1 MNKTLKDIL
10 DILWYVVV
18 FFLLQIV
25 FGAILGAFKLSLGTT
40 TIISTVLSSA
50 VTIFVFLKFK
60 WTPVSRSWMQTRP
73 WMVLTWAVLLSLGS
87 ILPSERLVELLQME
101 MPEQMAKM
109 FEEVMKKPVGYVVIG
124 ILAPF
129 AEEVVFRGAI
139 LRKLLGMMED
149 KWHWVAIAISA
160 AIFGLVHLNV
170 PQGIHAFLIGLLL
183 GWMYYRTGSILPGI
197 LFHWVNNSVAFI
209 MFNLMPQMADGKLID
224 LFHGNSRMVTL
235 SVIFSFFILIPSI
248 YQLNVWMKRAKTNN

>member
-25 FGAILGAFKLSLGTT
+25 FGAILGAFKLSLGMT
-40 TIISTVLSSA
+40 TIITTVLSSGL
-50 VTIFVFLKFK
+50 TIFLFLKLR
-60 WTPVSRSWMQTRP
+60 WTPVSPSWMQTRP
-73 WMVLTWAVLLSLGS
+73 WIVLTWSVLLALGT
-87 ILPSERLVELLQME
+87 IIPSERLVEVLQME
-101 MPEQMAKM
+101 MPEQMMKM
-109 FEEVMKKPVGYVVIG
+109 FEEVMKKPLGYVVIG

-139 LRKLLGMMED
+139 LRKLLGMMDE
-149 KWHWVAIAISA
+149 KRHWVAIAISA
-160 AIFGLVHLNV
+160 LVFGLVHLNI

-183 GWMYYRTGSILPGI
+183 GWMYYRTRSILPGI

-209 MFNLMPQMADGKLID
+209 MFHIMPQMADGKLID
-224 LFHGNSRMVTL
+224 LFHGNERMVTL

-248 YQLNVWMKRAKTNN
+248 YQLNVWMKRAK

>member
-25 FGAILGAFKLSLGTT
+25 FGAILGAFKLSLGMT
-40 TIISTVLSSA
+40 TIITTVLSSGL
-50 VTIFVFLKFK
+50 TIFLFLKLR
-60 WTPVSRSWMQTRP
+60 WTPVSPSWMQTRP
-73 WMVLTWAVLLSLGS
+73 WIVLTWSVLLALGT
-87 ILPSERLVELLQME
+87 IIPSERLVEVLQME
-101 MPEQMAKM
+101 MPEQMMKM
-109 FEEVMKKPVGYVVIG
+109 FEEVMKKPIGYVVIG

-139 LRKLLGMMED
+139 LRKLLGMMDEER
-149 KWHWVAIAISA
+149 HWVAIAISA
-160 AIFGLVHLNV
+160 LVFGLVHLNI

-183 GWMYYRTGSILPGI
+183 GWMYYRTRSILPGI

-209 MFNLMPQMADGKLID
+209 MFHIMPQMADGKLID
-224 LFHGNSRMVTL
+224 LFHGNERMVTL

-248 YQLNVWMKRAKTNN
+248 YQLNVWMKRAK

>member
-25 FGAILGAFKLSLGTT
+25 FGAILGAFKLSLGMT
-40 TIISTVLSSA
+40 TIITTVLSSGL
-50 VTIFVFLKFK
+50 TIFLFLKLR
-60 WTPVSRSWMQTRP
+60 WTPVSPSWMQTRP
-73 WMVLTWAVLLSLGS
+73 WIVLTWSVLLALGT
-87 ILPSERLVELLQME
+87 IIPSERLVEVLQME
-101 MPEQMAKM
+101 MPEQMMKM
-109 FEEVMKKPVGYVVIG
+109 FEEVMKKPIGYVVIG

-139 LRKLLGMMED
+139 LRKLLGMMDE
-149 KWHWVAIAISA
+149 KRHWVAIAISA
-160 AIFGLVHLNV
+160 LVFGLVHLNV

-183 GWMYYRTGSILPGI
+183 GWMYYRTRSILPGI

-209 MFNLMPQMADGKLID
+209 MFHIMPQMADGKLID
-224 LFHGNSRMVTL
+224 LFHGNERMVTL
-235 SVIFSFFILIPSI
+235 SVIFSFFILIPSL
-248 YQLNVWMKRAKTNN
+248 YQLNVWMKRAK

>member
-10 DILWYVVV
+10 DIVWYVVV

-25 FGAILGAFKLSLGTT
+25 FGAILGAFKLSLGMT
-40 TIISTVLSSA
+40 TIITTVLSSGL
-50 VTIFVFLKFK
+50 TIFLFLKLR

-73 WMVLTWAVLLSLGS
+73 WIVLTWSVLLALGT
-87 ILPSERLVELLQME
+87 IIPSERLVEVLQME
-101 MPEQMAKM
+101 MPEQMMKT
-109 FEEVMKKPVGYVVIG
+109 FEEVMKKPIGYVVIG

-139 LRKLLGMMED
+139 LRKLLGMMDEER
-149 KWHWVAIAISA
+149 HWVAIAISA
-160 AIFGLVHLNV
+160 LVFGLVHLNI

-183 GWMYYRTGSILPGI
+183 GWMYYRTRSILPGI

-209 MFNLMPQMADGKLID
+209 MFHIMPQMADGKLID
-224 LFHGNSRMVTL
+224 LFHGNERMVTL

-248 YQLNVWMKRAKTNN
+248 YQLNVWMKRAK

>member
-25 FGAILGAFKLSLGTT
+25 FGAILGAFKLSLGMT
-40 TIISTVLSSA
+40 TIITTVLSSGL
-50 VTIFVFLKFK
+50 TIFLFLKLR
-60 WTPVSRSWMQTRP
+60 WTPVSPSWMQTRP
-73 WMVLTWAVLLSLGS
+73 WIVLTWSVLLALGT
-87 ILPSERLVELLQME
+87 IIPSERLVEVLQME
-101 MPEQMAKM
+101 MPEQMMKM
-109 FEEVMKKPVGYVVIG
+109 FEEVMKKPIGYVVIG

-139 LRKLLGMMED
+139 LRKLLGMMDE
-149 KWHWVAIAISA
+149 KRHWVAIVLSA
-160 AIFGLVHLNV
+160 LVFGLVHLNI

-183 GWMYYRTGSILPGI
+183 GWMYYRTRSILPGI

-209 MFNLMPQMADGKLID
+209 MFHIMPQMADGKLID
-224 LFHGNSRMVTL
+224 LFHGNERMVTL

-248 YQLNVWMKRAKTNN
+248 YQLNVWMKRAK

>member
-1 MNKTLKDIL
+1 MSKTLKDIL

-18 FFLLQIV
+18 FLLLQIV
-25 FGAILGAFKLSLGTT
+25 FGLILAPFKLSMAMT
-40 TIISTVLSSA
+40 TIIATVLSSGL
-50 VTIFVFLKFK
+50 TIFLFLKLK

-73 WMVLTWAVLLSLGS
+73 WMVFVWAVLLALGC
-87 ILPSERLVELLQME
+87 IIPSERLVELLQME
-101 MPEQMAKM
+101 MPEHLEKM
-109 FEEVMKKPVGYVVIG
+109 FEEVMKEPVGYIVIG

-139 LRKLLGMMED
+139 LRKLLGMMSE
-149 KWHWVAIAISA
+149 KRHWVAIAISA
-160 AIFGLVHLNV
+160 AIFGLIHMNV

-209 MFNLMPQMADGKLID
+209 MFNIMPQMADGKLID
-224 LFHGNSRMVTL
+224 LFHGNERMVTL
-235 SVIFSFFILIPSI
+235 SVIFSLFILLPSI
-248 YQLNVWMKRAKTNN
+248 YQLNVWMKRAK

>member
-25 FGAILGAFKLSLGTT
+25 FGAILGAFKLSLGMT
-40 TIISTVLSSA
+40 TIITTVLSSGL
-50 VTIFVFLKFK
+50 TIFLFLKLR
-60 WTPVSRSWMQTRP
+60 WTPVSPSWMQTRP
-73 WMVLTWAVLLSLGS
+73 WIVLTWSVLLALGT
-87 ILPSERLVELLQME
+87 IIPSERLVEVLQME

-109 FEEVMKKPVGYVVIG
+109 FEEVMKKPIGYVVIG

-139 LRKLLGMMED
+139 LRKLLGMMDE
-149 KWHWVAIAISA
+149 KRHWVAIVLSA
-160 AIFGLVHLNV
+160 LVFGLVHLNI

-183 GWMYYRTGSILPGI
+183 GWMYYRTRSILPGI

-209 MFNLMPQMADGKLID
+209 MFHIMPQMADGKLID
-224 LFHGNSRMVTL
+224 LFHGNERMVTL

-248 YQLNVWMKRAKTNN
+248 YQLNVWMKQAK

>member
-1 MNKTLKDIL
+1 MNKTFKDIL

-25 FGAILGAFKLSLGTT
+25 FGAILGAFKLSLGMT
-40 TIISTVLSSA
+40 TIITTVLSSGL
-50 VTIFVFLKFK
+50 TIFLFLKLR
-60 WTPVSRSWMQTRP
+60 WTPVSPSWMQTRP
-73 WMVLTWAVLLSLGS
+73 WIVLTWSVLLALGT
-87 ILPSERLVELLQME
+87 IIPSERLVEVLQME
-101 MPEQMAKM
+101 MPEQMMKM
-109 FEEVMKKPVGYVVIG
+109 FEEVMKKPLGYVVIG

-139 LRKLLGMMED
+139 LRKLLGMMDE
-149 KWHWVAIAISA
+149 KRHWVAIAISA
-160 AIFGLVHLNV
+160 LVFGLVHLNI

-183 GWMYYRTGSILPGI
+183 GWMYYRTRSILPGI

-209 MFNLMPQMADGKLID
+209 MFHIMPQMADGKLID
-224 LFHGNSRMVTL
+224 LFHGNERMVTL

-248 YQLNVWMKRAKTNN
+248 YQLNVWMKRAK

>member
-25 FGAILGAFKLSLGTT
+25 FGAILGAFKLSLGMT
-40 TIISTVLSSA
+40 TIITTVLSSGL
-50 VTIFVFLKFK
+50 TIFLFLKLR
-60 WTPVSRSWMQTRP
+60 WTPVSPSWMQTRP
-73 WMVLTWAVLLSLGS
+73 WIVLTWSVLLALGT
-87 ILPSERLVELLQME
+87 IIPSERLVEVLQME
-101 MPEQMAKM
+101 MPEQMMKM
-109 FEEVMKKPVGYVVIG
+109 FEEVMKKPIGYVVIG

-139 LRKLLGMMED
+139 LRKLLGMMDE
-149 KWHWVAIAISA
+149 KRHWVAIVLSA
-160 AIFGLVHLNV
+160 LVFGLVHLNI

-183 GWMYYRTGSILPGI
+183 GWMYYRTRSILPGI

-209 MFNLMPQMADGKLID
+209 SSTSSTA
-224 LFHGNSRMVTL
+224 
-235 SVIFSFFILIPSI
+235 
-248 YQLNVWMKRAKTNN
+248 TNAW

>member
-10 DILWYVVV
+10 DIVWYVVV

-25 FGAILGAFKLSLGTT
+25 FGAILGAFKLSLGMT
-40 TIISTVLSSA
+40 TIITTVLSSGL
-50 VTIFVFLKFK
+50 TIFLFLKLR

-73 WMVLTWAVLLSLGS
+73 WIVLTWSVLLALGT
-87 ILPSERLVELLQME
+87 IIPSERLVEVLQME
-101 MPEQMAKM
+101 MPEQMMKM
-109 FEEVMKKPVGYVVIG
+109 FEEVMKKPIGYVVIG

-139 LRKLLGMMED
+139 LRKLLGMMDE
-149 KWHWVAIAISA
+149 KRHWVAIAISA
-160 AIFGLVHLNV
+160 LVFGLVHLNI

-183 GWMYYRTGSILPGI
+183 GWMYYRTRSILPGI

-209 MFNLMPQMADGKLID
+209 MFHIMPQMADGKLID
-224 LFHGNSRMVTL
+224 LFHGNERMVTL

-248 YQLNVWMKRAKTNN
+248 YQLNVWMKRAK

>member
-25 FGAILGAFKLSLGTT
+25 FGAILGAFKLSLGMT
-40 TIISTVLSSA
+40 TIITTVLSSGL
-50 VTIFVFLKFK
+50 TIFLFLKLR
-60 WTPVSRSWMQTRP
+60 WTPVSPSWMQTRP
-73 WMVLTWAVLLSLGS
+73 WIVLTWSVLLALGS
-87 ILPSERLVELLQME
+87 IIPSERLVEVLQME
-101 MPEQMAKM
+101 MPEQMMKM
-109 FEEVMKKPVGYVVIG
+109 FEEVMKKPIGYVVIG

-139 LRKLLGMMED
+139 LRKLLGMMDE
-149 KWHWVAIAISA
+149 KRHWVAIAISA
-160 AIFGLVHLNV
+160 LVFGLVHLNI

-183 GWMYYRTGSILPGI
+183 GWMYYRTRSILPGI

-209 MFNLMPQMADGKLID
+209 MFHIMPQMADGKLID
-224 LFHGNSRMVTL
+224 LFHGNERMVTL

-248 YQLNVWMKRAKTNN
+248 YQLNVWMKRAK

>member
-1 MNKTLKDIL
+1 MNKTFKDIL

-25 FGAILGAFKLSLGTT
+25 FGAILGAFKLSLGMT
-40 TIISTVLSSA
+40 TIITTVLSSGL
-50 VTIFVFLKFK
+50 TIFLFLKLR
-60 WTPVSRSWMQTRP
+60 WTPVSPSWMQTRP
-73 WMVLTWAVLLSLGS
+73 WIVLTWSVLLALGT
-87 ILPSERLVELLQME
+87 IIPSERLVEVLQME
-101 MPEQMAKM
+101 MPEQMMKT
-109 FEEVMKKPVGYVVIG
+109 FEEVMKKPIGYVVIG

-139 LRKLLGMMED
+139 LRKLLGMMDEER
-149 KWHWVAIAISA
+149 HWVAIAISA
-160 AIFGLVHLNV
+160 LVFGLVHLNI

-183 GWMYYRTGSILPGI
+183 GWMYYRTRSILPGI

-209 MFNLMPQMADGKLID
+209 MFHIMPQMADGKLID
-224 LFHGNSRMVTL
+224 LFHGNERMVTL

-248 YQLNVWMKRAKTNN
+248 YQLNVWMKRAK

>member
-25 FGAILGAFKLSLGTT
+25 FGAILGAFKLSLGMT
-40 TIISTVLSSA
+40 TIITTVLSSGL
-50 VTIFVFLKFK
+50 TIFLFLKLR

-73 WMVLTWAVLLSLGS
+73 WIVLTWSVLLALGS
-87 ILPSERLVELLQME
+87 IIPSERLVEVLQME
-101 MPEQMAKM
+101 MPEQMMKT
-109 FEEVMKKPVGYVVIG
+109 FEEVMKKPIGYVVIG

-139 LRKLLGMMED
+139 LRKLLGMMDE
-149 KWHWVAIAISA
+149 KRHWVAIVLSA
-160 AIFGLVHLNV
+160 LVFGLVHLNV

-183 GWMYYRTGSILPGI
+183 GWMYYRTRSILPGI

-209 MFNLMPQMADGKLID
+209 MFHIMPQMADGKLID
-224 LFHGNSRMVTL
+224 LFHGNERMVTL

-248 YQLNVWMKRAKTNN
+248 YQLNVWMKRAK

>member
-25 FGAILGAFKLSLGTT
+25 FGAILGAFKLSLGMT
-40 TIISTVLSSA
+40 TIITTVLSSGL
-50 VTIFVFLKFK
+50 TIFLFLKLR
-60 WTPVSRSWMQTRP
+60 WTPVSPSWMQTRP
-73 WMVLTWAVLLSLGS
+73 WIVLTWSVLLALGT
-87 ILPSERLVELLQME
+87 IIPSERLVEVLQME
-101 MPEQMAKM
+101 MPEQMMKM
-109 FEEVMKKPVGYVVIG
+109 FEEVMKKPIGYVVIG

-139 LRKLLGMMED
+139 LRKILGMMDE
-149 KWHWVAIAISA
+149 KRHWVAIAISA
-160 AIFGLVHLNV
+160 LVFGLVHLNI

-183 GWMYYRTGSILPGI
+183 GWMYYRTRSILPGI

-209 MFNLMPQMADGKLID
+209 MFHIMPQMADGKLID
-224 LFHGNSRMVTL
+224 LFHGNERMVTL

-248 YQLNVWMKRAKTNN
+248 YQLNVWMKRAK

>member
-25 FGAILGAFKLSLGTT
+25 FGAILGAFKLSLGMT
-40 TIISTVLSSA
+40 TIITTVLSSGL
-50 VTIFVFLKFK
+50 TIFLFLKLR
-60 WTPVSRSWMQTRP
+60 WTPVSPSWMQTRP
-73 WMVLTWAVLLSLGS
+73 WIVLTWSVLLALGT
-87 ILPSERLVELLQME
+87 IIPSERLVEVLQME
-101 MPEQMAKM
+101 MPEQMMKT
-109 FEEVMKKPVGYVVIG
+109 FEEVMKKPIGYVVIG

-139 LRKLLGMMED
+139 LRKLLGMMDE
-149 KWHWVAIAISA
+149 KRHWVAIAISA
-160 AIFGLVHLNV
+160 LVFGLVHINI

-183 GWMYYRTGSILPGI
+183 GWMYYRTRSILPGI

-209 MFNLMPQMADGKLID
+209 MFHIMPQMADGKLID
-224 LFHGNSRMVTL
+224 LFHGNERMVTL

-248 YQLNVWMKRAKTNN
+248 YQLNVWMKRAK

>member
-25 FGAILGAFKLSLGTT
+25 FGAILGAFKLSLGMT
-40 TIISTVLSSA
+40 TIITTVLSSGL
-50 VTIFVFLKFK
+50 TIFLFLKLR
-60 WTPVSRSWMQTRP
+60 WTPVSPSWMQTRP
-73 WMVLTWAVLLSLGS
+73 WIVLTWSVLLALGT
-87 ILPSERLVELLQME
+87 IIPSERLVEVLQME
-101 MPEQMAKM
+101 MPEQMMKM
-109 FEEVMKKPVGYVVIG
+109 FEEVMKKPIGYVVIG

-139 LRKLLGMMED
+139 LRKLLGMMDE
-149 KWHWVAIAISA
+149 KRHWVAIVLSA
-160 AIFGLVHLNV
+160 LVFGLVHLNI

-183 GWMYYRTGSILPGI
+183 GWMYYRTRSILPGI

-209 MFNLMPQMADGKLID
+209 MFHIMPQMADGKLID
-224 LFHGNSRMVTL
+224 LFHGNERMVTL
-235 SVIFSFFILIPSI
+235 SIIFSFFILIPSI
-248 YQLNVWMKRAKTNN
+248 YQLNIWMKRAK

>member
-25 FGAILGAFKLSLGTT
+25 FGAILGAFKLSLGMT
-40 TIISTVLSSA
+40 TIITTVLSSGL
-50 VTIFVFLKFK
+50 TIFLFLKLR
-60 WTPVSRSWMQTRP
+60 WTPVSPSWMQTRP
-73 WMVLTWAVLLSLGS
+73 WIVLTWSVLLALGT
-87 ILPSERLVELLQME
+87 IIPSERLVEVLQME
-101 MPEQMAKM
+101 MPEQMMKT
-109 FEEVMKKPVGYVVIG
+109 FEEVMKRPIGYVVIG

-139 LRKLLGMMED
+139 LRKLLGMMDE
-149 KWHWVAIAISA
+149 KRHWVAIAISA
-160 AIFGLVHLNV
+160 LVFGLVHLNI

-183 GWMYYRTGSILPGI
+183 GWMYYRTRSILPGI

-209 MFNLMPQMADGKLID
+209 MFHIMPQMADGKLID
-224 LFHGNSRMVTL
+224 LFHGNERMVTL
-235 SVIFSFFILIPSI
+235 SVIFSFFILIPSL
-248 YQLNVWMKRAKTNN
+248 YQLNVWMKRAK

>member
-25 FGAILGAFKLSLGTT
+25 FGAILGAFKLSLGMT
-40 TIISTVLSSA
+40 TIITTVLSSGL
-50 VTIFVFLKFK
+50 TIFLFLKLR
-60 WTPVSRSWMQTRP
+60 WTPVSPSWMQTRP
-73 WMVLTWAVLLSLGS
+73 WIVLTWSVLLALGT
-87 ILPSERLVELLQME
+87 IIPSERLVEVLQME
-101 MPEQMAKM
+101 MPEQMMKT
-109 FEEVMKKPVGYVVIG
+109 FEEVMKKPIGYVVIG

-139 LRKLLGMMED
+139 LRKLLGMMDE
-149 KWHWVAIAISA
+149 KRHWVAIVLSA
-160 AIFGLVHLNV
+160 LVFGLVHLNI

-183 GWMYYRTGSILPGI
+183 GWMYYRTRSILPGI

-209 MFNLMPQMADGKLID
+209 MFHIMPQMADGKLID
-224 LFHGNSRMVTL
+224 LFHGNERMVTL

-248 YQLNVWMKRAKTNN
+248 YQLNVWMKRAK

>member
-25 FGAILGAFKLSLGTT
+25 FGAILGAFKLSLGMT
-40 TIISTVLSSA
+40 TIITTVLSSGL
-50 VTIFVFLKFK
+50 TIFLFLKLR
-60 WTPVSRSWMQTRP
+60 WTPVSPSWMQTRP
-73 WMVLTWAVLLSLGS
+73 WIVLTWSVLLALGT
-87 ILPSERLVELLQME
+87 IIPSERLVEVLQME
-101 MPEQMAKM
+101 MPEQMMKM
-109 FEEVMKKPVGYVVIG
+109 FEEVMKKPIGYVVIG

-139 LRKLLGMMED
+139 LRKLLGMMDE
-149 KWHWVAIAISA
+149 KRHWVAIAISA
-160 AIFGLVHLNV
+160 LVFGLVHLNI

-183 GWMYYRTGSILPGI
+183 GWMYYRTRSILPGI

-209 MFNLMPQMADGKLID
+209 MFHIMPQMADGKLID
-224 LFHGNSRMVTL
+224 LFHGNERMVTL
-235 SVIFSFFILIPSI
+235 SSQASI
-248 YQLNVWMKRAKTNN
+248 NLTFG

>member
-25 FGAILGAFKLSLGTT
+25 FGAILGAFKLSLGMT
-40 TIISTVLSSA
+40 TIITTVLSSGL
-50 VTIFVFLKFK
+50 TIFLFLKLR
-60 WTPVSRSWMQTRP
+60 WTPVSPSWMQTRP
-73 WMVLTWAVLLSLGS
+73 WIVLTWSVLLALGS
-87 ILPSERLVELLQME
+87 IIPSERLVEVLQME
-101 MPEQMAKM
+101 MPEQMMKM
-109 FEEVMKKPVGYVVIG
+109 FEEVMKKPIGYVVIG

-139 LRKLLGMMED
+139 LRKILGMMDE
-149 KWHWVAIAISA
+149 KRHWVAIAISA
-160 AIFGLVHLNV
+160 LVFGLVHLNI

-183 GWMYYRTGSILPGI
+183 GWMYYRTRSILPGI

-209 MFNLMPQMADGKLID
+209 MFHIMPQMADGKLID
-224 LFHGNSRMVTL
+224 LFHGNERMVTL

-248 YQLNVWMKRAKTNN
+248 YQLNVWMKRAK

>member
-25 FGAILGAFKLSLGTT
+25 FGAILGAFKLSLGMT
-40 TIISTVLSSA
+40 TIITTVLSSGL
-50 VTIFVFLKFK
+50 TIFLFLKLR
-60 WTPVSRSWMQTRP
+60 WTPVSPSWMQTRP
-73 WMVLTWAVLLSLGS
+73 WIVLTWSVLLALGT
-87 ILPSERLVELLQME
+87 IIPSERLVEVLQME
-101 MPEQMAKM
+101 MPEQMMKT
-109 FEEVMKKPVGYVVIG
+109 FEEVMKKPIGYVVIG

-139 LRKLLGMMED
+139 LRKLLGMMDE
-149 KWHWVAIAISA
+149 KRHWVAIALSA
-160 AIFGLVHLNV
+160 LVFGLVHLNV

-183 GWMYYRTGSILPGI
+183 GWMYYRTRSILPGI

-209 MFNLMPQMADGKLID
+209 MFHIMPQMADGKLID
-224 LFHGNSRMVTL
+224 LFHGNERMVTL
-235 SVIFSFFILIPSI
+235 SVIFSFFILIPSL
-248 YQLNVWMKRAKTNN
+248 YQLNVWMKRAK

>member
-25 FGAILGAFKLSLGTT
+25 FGAILGVFKLSLGMT
-40 TIISTVLSSA
+40 TIITTVLSSGL
-50 VTIFVFLKFK
+50 TIFLFLKLR

-73 WMVLTWAVLLSLGS
+73 WIVLTWSVLLALGS
-87 ILPSERLVELLQME
+87 IIPSERLVEVLQME
-101 MPEQMAKM
+101 MPEQMMKM
-109 FEEVMKKPVGYVVIG
+109 FEEVMKKPIGYVVIG

-139 LRKLLGMMED
+139 LRKLLGMMDE
-149 KWHWVAIAISA
+149 KRHWVAIAISA
-160 AIFGLVHLNV
+160 LVFGLVHLNI

-183 GWMYYRTGSILPGI
+183 GWMYYRTRSILPGI

-209 MFNLMPQMADGKLID
+209 MFHIMPQMADGKLID
-224 LFHGNSRMVTL
+224 LFHGNERMVTL

-248 YQLNVWMKRAKTNN
+248 YQLNVWMKRAK

>member
-18 FFLLQIV
+18 FFLLQLV
-25 FGAILGAFKLSLGTT
+25 FGAILGAFKLSLGMT
-40 TIISTVLSSA
+40 TIITTVLSSGL
-50 VTIFVFLKFK
+50 TIFLFLKLR
-60 WTPVSRSWMQTRP
+60 WTPVSPSWMQTRP
-73 WMVLTWAVLLSLGS
+73 WMVLTWSVLLALGS
-87 ILPSERLVELLQME
+87 IIPSERLVEVLQME
-101 MPEQMAKM
+101 MPEQMMKM
-109 FEEVMKKPVGYVVIG
+109 FEEVMKKPIGYVVIG

-139 LRKLLGMMED
+139 LRKILGMMDE
-149 KWHWVAIAISA
+149 KRHWVAIAISA
-160 AIFGLVHLNV
+160 LVFGLVHLNI

-183 GWMYYRTGSILPGI
+183 GWMYYRTRSILPGI

-209 MFNLMPQMADGKLID
+209 MFHIMPQMADGKLID
-224 LFHGNSRMVTL
+224 LFHGNERMVTL

-248 YQLNVWMKRAKTNN
+248 YQLNVWMKRAK

>member
-18 FFLLQIV
+18 FFLLQLV
-25 FGAILGAFKLSLGTT
+25 FGAILGAFKLSLGMT
-40 TIISTVLSSA
+40 TIITTVLSSGL
-50 VTIFVFLKFK
+50 TIFLFLKLR
-60 WTPVSRSWMQTRP
+60 WTPVSPSWMQTRP
-73 WMVLTWAVLLSLGS
+73 WIVLTWSVLLALGT
-87 ILPSERLVELLQME
+87 IIPSERLVEVLQME
-101 MPEQMAKM
+101 MPEQMMKM
-109 FEEVMKKPVGYVVIG
+109 FEEVMKKPIGYVVIG

-139 LRKLLGMMED
+139 LRKILGMMDE
-149 KWHWVAIAISA
+149 KRHWVAIAISA
-160 AIFGLVHLNV
+160 LVFGLVHLNI

-183 GWMYYRTGSILPGI
+183 GWMYYRTRSILPGI

-209 MFNLMPQMADGKLID
+209 MFHIMPQMADGKLID
-224 LFHGNSRMVTL
+224 LFHGNERMVTL

-248 YQLNVWMKRAKTNN
+248 YQLNVWMKRAK

>member
-25 FGAILGAFKLSLGTT
+25 FGAILGAFKLSLGMT
-40 TIISTVLSSA
+40 TIITTVLSSGL
-50 VTIFVFLKFK
+50 TIFLFLKLR

-73 WMVLTWAVLLSLGS
+73 WIVLTWSVLLALGT
-87 ILPSERLVELLQME
+87 IIPSERLVEVLQME
-101 MPEQMAKM
+101 MPEQMMKM
-109 FEEVMKKPVGYVVIG
+109 FEEVMKKPIGYVVIG

-139 LRKLLGMMED
+139 LRKLLGMMDE
-149 KWHWVAIAISA
+149 KRHWVAIAISA
-160 AIFGLVHLNV
+160 LVFGLVHLNI

-183 GWMYYRTGSILPGI
+183 GWMYYRTRSILPGI

-209 MFNLMPQMADGKLID
+209 MFHIMPQMADGKLID
-224 LFHGNSRMVTL
+224 LFHGNERMVTL

-248 YQLNVWMKRAKTNN
+248 YQLNVWMKRAK

>member
-1 MNKTLKDIL
+1 MNKTLKNIL

-25 FGAILGAFKLSLGTT
+25 FGAILGAFKLSLGMT
-40 TIISTVLSSA
+40 TIITTVLSSGL
-50 VTIFVFLKFK
+50 TIFLFLKLR
-60 WTPVSRSWMQTRP
+60 WTPVSPSWMQTRP
-73 WMVLTWAVLLSLGS
+73 WIVLTWSVLLALGT
-87 ILPSERLVELLQME
+87 IIPSERLVEVLQME
-101 MPEQMAKM
+101 MPEQMMKM
-109 FEEVMKKPVGYVVIG
+109 FEEVMKKPIGYVVIG

-139 LRKLLGMMED
+139 LRKLLGMMDE
-149 KWHWVAIAISA
+149 KRHWVAIAISA
-160 AIFGLVHLNV
+160 LVFGLVHLNI

-183 GWMYYRTGSILPGI
+183 GWMYYRTRSILPGI

-209 MFNLMPQMADGKLID
+209 MFHIMPQMADGKLID
-224 LFHGNSRMVTL
+224 LFHGNERMVTL

-248 YQLNVWMKRAKTNN
+248 YQLNVWMKRAK

>member
-18 FFLLQIV
+18 FFLLQLV
-25 FGAILGAFKLSLGTT
+25 FGAILGAFKLSLGMT
-40 TIISTVLSSA
+40 TIITTVLSSGL
-50 VTIFVFLKFK
+50 TIFLFLKLR
-60 WTPVSRSWMQTRP
+60 WTPVSPSWMQTRP
-73 WMVLTWAVLLSLGS
+73 WIVLTWSVLLALGS
-87 ILPSERLVELLQME
+87 IIPSERLVEVLQME
-101 MPEQMAKM
+101 MPEQMMKM
-109 FEEVMKKPVGYVVIG
+109 FEEVMKKPIGYVVIG

-139 LRKLLGMMED
+139 LRKILGMMDE
-149 KWHWVAIAISA
+149 KRHWVAIAISA
-160 AIFGLVHLNV
+160 LVFGLVHLNI

-183 GWMYYRTGSILPGI
+183 GWMYYRTRSILPGI

-209 MFNLMPQMADGKLID
+209 MFHIMPQMADGKLID
-224 LFHGNSRMVTL
+224 LFHGNERMVTL

-248 YQLNVWMKRAKTNN
+248 YQLNVWMKRAK

>member
-25 FGAILGAFKLSLGTT
+25 FGAILGAFKLSLGMT
-40 TIISTVLSSA
+40 TIITTVLSSGL
-50 VTIFVFLKFK
+50 TIFLFLKLR
-60 WTPVSRSWMQTRP
+60 WTPVSPSWMQTRP
-73 WMVLTWAVLLSLGS
+73 WIVLTWSVLLALGT
-87 ILPSERLVELLQME
+87 IIPSERLVEVLQME
-101 MPEQMAKM
+101 MPEQMMKM
-109 FEEVMKKPVGYVVIG
+109 FEEVMKKPIGYVVIG

-139 LRKLLGMMED
+139 LRKLLGMMDE
-149 KWHWVAIAISA
+149 KRHWVAIAISA
-160 AIFGLVHLNV
+160 LVFGLVHLNI

-183 GWMYYRTGSILPGI
+183 GWMYYRTRSILPGI

-209 MFNLMPQMADGKLID
+209 MFHIMPQMADGKLID
-224 LFHGNSRMVTL
+224 LFHGNERMVTL
-235 SVIFSFFILIPSI
+235 SIIFSFFILIPSI
-248 YQLNVWMKRAKTNN
+248 YQLNVWMKRAK

>member
-25 FGAILGAFKLSLGTT
+25 FGAILGAFKLSLGMT
-40 TIISTVLSSA
+40 TIITTVLSSGL
-50 VTIFVFLKFK
+50 TIFLFLKLR

-73 WMVLTWAVLLSLGS
+73 WIVLTWSVLLALGT
-87 ILPSERLVELLQME
+87 IIPSERLVEVLQME

-109 FEEVMKKPVGYVVIG
+109 FEEVMKKPIGYVVIG

-139 LRKLLGMMED
+139 LRKLLGMMDE
-149 KWHWVAIAISA
+149 KRHWVAIAISA
-160 AIFGLVHLNV
+160 LVFGLVHLNI

-183 GWMYYRTGSILPGI
+183 GWMYYRTRSILPGI

-209 MFNLMPQMADGKLID
+209 MFNIMPQMADGKLID

-235 SVIFSFFILIPSI
+235 SIIFSFFILIPSI
-248 YQLNVWMKRAKTNN
+248 YQLNVWMKRAK

>member
-25 FGAILGAFKLSLGTT
+25 FGAILGAFKLSLGMT
-40 TIISTVLSSA
+40 TIITTVLSSGL
-50 VTIFVFLKFK
+50 TIFLFLKLR
-60 WTPVSRSWMQTRP
+60 WTPVSPSWMQTRP
-73 WMVLTWAVLLSLGS
+73 WIVLTWSVLLALGT
-87 ILPSERLVELLQME
+87 IIPSERLVEVLQME
-101 MPEQMAKM
+101 MPEQMMKM
-109 FEEVMKKPVGYVVIG
+109 FEEVMKKPIGYVVIG

-139 LRKLLGMMED
+139 LRKLLGMMDE
-149 KWHWVAIAISA
+149 KRHWVAIAISA
-160 AIFGLVHLNV
+160 LVFGLVHLNI

-183 GWMYYRTGSILPGI
+183 GWMYYRTRSILPGI

-209 MFNLMPQMADGKLID
+209 MFHIMPQMADGKLID
-224 LFHGNSRMVTL
+224 LFHGNERMVTL

-248 YQLNVWMKRAKTNN
+248 YQLNVWMKRAK

>member
-139 LRKLLGMMED
+139 LRKLLGMMEE

-160 AIFGLVHLNV
+160 AIFGFVHLNV

>member
-25 FGAILGAFKLSLGTT
+25 FGAILGAFKLSLGMT
-40 TIISTVLSSA
+40 TIITTVLSSGL
-50 VTIFVFLKFK
+50 TIFLFLKLR
-60 WTPVSRSWMQTRP
+60 WTPVSPSWMQTRP
-73 WMVLTWAVLLSLGS
+73 WIVLTWSVLLALGT
-87 ILPSERLVELLQME
+87 IIPSERLVEVLQME
-101 MPEQMAKM
+101 MPEQMMKM
-109 FEEVMKKPVGYVVIG
+109 FEEVMKKPIGYVVIG

-139 LRKLLGMMED
+139 LRKLLGMMDE
-149 KWHWVAIAISA
+149 KRHWVAIVLSA
-160 AIFGLVHLNV
+160 LVFGLVHLNI

-183 GWMYYRTGSILPGI
+183 GWMYYRTRSILPGI

-209 MFNLMPQMADGKLID
+209 MFHIMPQMADGKLID
-224 LFHGNSRMVTL
+224 LFHGNERMVTL
-235 SVIFSFFILIPSI
+235 SIIFSFFILIPSI
-248 YQLNVWMKRAKTNN
+248 YQLNVWMKRAK

>member
-25 FGAILGAFKLSLGTT
+25 FGAILGAFKLSLGMT
-40 TIISTVLSSA
+40 TIITTVLSSGL
-50 VTIFVFLKFK
+50 TIFLFLKLR
-60 WTPVSRSWMQTRP
+60 WTPVSPSWMQTRP
-73 WMVLTWAVLLSLGS
+73 WIVLTWSVLLALGT
-87 ILPSERLVELLQME
+87 IIPSERLVEVLQME
-101 MPEQMAKM
+101 MPEQMMKM
-109 FEEVMKKPVGYVVIG
+109 FEEVMKKPIGYVVIG

-139 LRKLLGMMED
+139 LRKLLGMMDE
-149 KWHWVAIAISA
+149 KRHWVAIAISA
-160 AIFGLVHLNV
+160 LVFGLVHLNI

-183 GWMYYRTGSILPGI
+183 GWMYYRTRSILPGI

-209 MFNLMPQMADGKLID
+209 MFHIMPQMADGKLID
-224 LFHGNSRMVTL
+224 LFHGNERMVTL

-248 YQLNVWMKRAKTNN
+248 YQLNIWMKRAK

>member
-25 FGAILGAFKLSLGTT
+25 FGAILGAFKLSLGMT
-40 TIISTVLSSA
+40 TIITTVLSSGL
-50 VTIFVFLKFK
+50 TIFLFLKLR
-60 WTPVSRSWMQTRP
+60 WTPVSPSWMQTRP
-73 WMVLTWAVLLSLGS
+73 WIVLTWSVLLALGT
-87 ILPSERLVELLQME
+87 IIPSERLVEVLQME
-101 MPEQMAKM
+101 MPEQMMKM
-109 FEEVMKKPVGYVVIG
+109 FEEVMKKPIGYVVIG

-139 LRKLLGMMED
+139 LRKLLGMMDE
-149 KWHWVAIAISA
+149 KRHWVAIVLSA
-160 AIFGLVHLNV
+160 LVFGLVHLNV

-183 GWMYYRTGSILPGI
+183 GWMYYRTRSILPGI

-209 MFNLMPQMADGKLID
+209 MFHIMPQMADGKLID
-224 LFHGNSRMVTL
+224 LFHGNERMVTL

-248 YQLNVWMKRAKTNN
+248 YQLNVWMKRAK

>member
-25 FGAILGAFKLSLGTT
+25 FGAILGAFKLSLGMT
-40 TIISTVLSSA
+40 TIITTVLSSGL
-50 VTIFVFLKFK
+50 TIFLFLKLR
-60 WTPVSRSWMQTRP
+60 WTPVSPSWMQTRP
-73 WMVLTWAVLLSLGS
+73 WIVLTWSVLLALGT
-87 ILPSERLVELLQME
+87 IIPSERLVEVLQME
-101 MPEQMAKM
+101 MPEQMMKT
-109 FEEVMKKPVGYVVIG
+109 FEEVMKKPIGYVVIG

-139 LRKLLGMMED
+139 LRKLLGMMDE
-149 KWHWVAIAISA
+149 KRHWVAIVLSA
-160 AIFGLVHLNV
+160 LVFGLVHLNV

-183 GWMYYRTGSILPGI
+183 GWMYYRTRSILPGI

-209 MFNLMPQMADGKLID
+209 MFHIMPQMADGKLID
-224 LFHGNSRMVTL
+224 LFHSNERMVTL

-248 YQLNVWMKRAKTNN
+248 YQLNVWMKRAK

>member
-18 FFLLQIV
+18 FFLLQLV
-25 FGAILGAFKLSLGTT
+25 FGAILGAFKLSLGMT
-40 TIISTVLSSA
+40 TIITTVLSSGL
-50 VTIFVFLKFK
+50 TIFLFLKLR
-60 WTPVSRSWMQTRP
+60 WTPVSPSWMQTRP
-73 WMVLTWAVLLSLGS
+73 WIVLTWSVLLALGS
-87 ILPSERLVELLQME
+87 IIPSERLVEVLQME
-101 MPEQMAKM
+101 MPEQMMKM
-109 FEEVMKKPVGYVVIG
+109 FEEVMKKPIGYVVIG

-139 LRKLLGMMED
+139 LRKLLGMMDE
-149 KWHWVAIAISA
+149 KRHWVAIAISA
-160 AIFGLVHLNV
+160 LVFGLVHLNV

-183 GWMYYRTGSILPGI
+183 GWMYYRTRSILPGI

-209 MFNLMPQMADGKLID
+209 MFHIMPQMADGKLID
-224 LFHGNSRMVTL
+224 LFHGNERMVTL

-248 YQLNVWMKRAKTNN
+248 YQLNVWMKRAK

>member
-25 FGAILGAFKLSLGTT
+25 FGAILGAFKLSLGMT
-40 TIISTVLSSA
+40 TIITTVLSSGL
-50 VTIFVFLKFK
+50 TIFLFLKLR
-60 WTPVSRSWMQTRP
+60 WTPVSPSWMQTRP
-73 WMVLTWAVLLSLGS
+73 WIVLTWSVLLALGT
-87 ILPSERLVELLQME
+87 IIPSERLVEVLQME
-101 MPEQMAKM
+101 MPEQMMKT
-109 FEEVMKKPVGYVVIG
+109 FEEVMKKPIGYVVIG

-139 LRKLLGMMED
+139 LRKLLGMMDE
-149 KWHWVAIAISA
+149 KRHWVAIVLSA
-160 AIFGLVHLNV
+160 LVFGLVHLNV

-183 GWMYYRTGSILPGI
+183 GWMYYRTRSILPGI

-209 MFNLMPQMADGKLID
+209 MFHIMPQMADGKLID
-224 LFHGNSRMVTL
+224 LFHGNERMVTL

-248 YQLNVWMKRAKTNN
+248 YQLNVWMKRAK

>member
-18 FFLLQIV
+18 FFLLQLV
-25 FGAILGAFKLSLGTT
+25 FGAILGAFKLSLGTS
-40 TIISTVLSSA
+40 TIITTVLSSA
-50 VTIFVFLKFK
+50 VTIFVFLKLK

-73 WMVLTWAVLLSLGS
+73 WMVFAWAFLLSLGS

-101 MPEQMAKM
+101 MPEQVAKM
-109 FEEVMKKPVGYVVIG
+109 FEEVMKKPLGYVVIG

-139 LRKLLGMMED
+139 LRKLLGMMEE

-160 AIFGLVHLNV
+160 AIFGFVHLNV

-183 GWMYYRTGSILPGI
+183 GWMYYRTRSILPGI
-197 LFHWVNNSVAFI
+197 LFHWVNNSLAFI
-209 MFNLMPQMADGKLID
+209 MFNIMPQMADGKLID

-248 YQLNVWMKRAKTNN
+248 YQLNVWMKRAK

>member
-25 FGAILGAFKLSLGTT
+25 FGAILGAFKLSLGMT
-40 TIISTVLSSA
+40 TIITTVLSSGL
-50 VTIFVFLKFK
+50 TIFLFLKLR
-60 WTPVSRSWMQTRP
+60 WTPVSPSWMQTRP
-73 WMVLTWAVLLSLGS
+73 WIVLTWSVLLALGT
-87 ILPSERLVELLQME
+87 IIPSERLVEVLQME
-101 MPEQMAKM
+101 MPEQMMKM
-109 FEEVMKKPVGYVVIG
+109 FEEVMKKPIGYVVIG

-139 LRKLLGMMED
+139 LRKLLGMMDE
-149 KWHWVAIAISA
+149 KRHWVAIVLSA
-160 AIFGLVHLNV
+160 LVFGIVHLNI

-183 GWMYYRTGSILPGI
+183 GWMYYRTRSILPGI

-209 MFNLMPQMADGKLID
+209 MFHIMPQMADGKLID
-224 LFHGNSRMVTL
+224 LFHGNERMVTL
-235 SVIFSFFILIPSI
+235 SIIFSFFILIPSI
-248 YQLNVWMKRAKTNN
+248 YQLNVWMKRAK